1 MSAYEVMAAYTKIK
15 GSPTLSLT
23 SQVAEIALKDDF
35 KMKKNMVIDG
45 FQEKW
50 GPRRQS
56 EWLIKE
62 VTDKKRRNIH
72 VFCVLCGL
80 IRQREC

>member
-1 MSAYEVMAAYTKIK
+1 MAAYTKIK

-35 KMKKNMVIDG
+35 KIKQKNMVIDG

-50 GPRRQS
+50 GPHRQS

-62 VTDKKRRNIH
+62 VTDKN
-72 VFCVLCGL
+72 VGMWVDQC
-80 IRQREC
+80 